1 MTTTRQIVGALMVTI
16 LIPIAV
22 RAQDGTA
29 TNPPAPPVAVGDVS
43 SMTNPPAAV
52 PLTIPGPAEPQITT
66 PHPAQ
71 IDIPSATAQ
80 PSANPEPQFRVRAMP
95 LALPT
100 TQEALT
106 KSMQSA
112 PGGSQDRLKAIAAAQ
127 LALAPPTNASP
138 FASSA
143 AAEPLT
149 NAPVGQSTNIWQ
161 KNTPLLNGVDYHW

>member
-1 MTTTRQIVGALMVTI
+1 
-16 LIPIAV
+16 
-22 RAQDGTA
+22 
-29 TNPPAPPVAVGDVS
+29 
-43 SMTNPPAAV
+43 
-52 PLTIPGPAEPQITT
+52 
-66 PHPAQ
+66 
-71 IDIPSATAQ
+71 
-80 PSANPEPQFRVRAMP
+80 MP